1 MRKPK
6 DIEINGKRLDII
18 LEEHIHWLNEDIYG
32 WESMHADLHDAN
44 LSGADLC
51 GANLYG
57 ADLHDADLSGT
68 NLYCADLHGA
78 DLRSADLSIAY
89 LHDADLSGTN
99 LYCADLHDA
108 DLCGA
113 NLYGANLRSADLY
126 DANLHNTDL
135 SGADLRG
142 ANLYGANL
150 YAANLYGANLY
161 GANGDLIQYRKG
173 KILTESIIGYKKCKN
188 NIIITLEIPRGAV
201 VFSINGDKCR
211 TNKARVIAIDG
222 ADRAYSFFN
231 NTSYYIG
238 DEFII
243 YNFDCEYNNECASGI
258 HFFVNKE
265 RAIEY
270 EY

>member
-32 WESMHADLHDAN
+32 WESMRADLHGTDLCGACLYGAN
-44 LSGADLC
+44 LYATDLHDTDLSGADLC

-57 ADLHDADLSGT
+57 ADL
-68 NLYCADLHGA
+68 
-78 DLRSADLSIAY
+78 RSTDLSIAC
-89 LHDADLSGTN
+89 LRDANLYGAN

-108 DLCGA
+108 NLHGA
-113 NLYGANLRSADLY
+113 RLYNANLRSVDLH
-126 DANLHNTDL
+126 DANLRGADL

-150 YAANLYGANLY
+150 YGTNLYGANLY
-161 GANGDLIQYRKG
+161 GANGNLIQYRKG